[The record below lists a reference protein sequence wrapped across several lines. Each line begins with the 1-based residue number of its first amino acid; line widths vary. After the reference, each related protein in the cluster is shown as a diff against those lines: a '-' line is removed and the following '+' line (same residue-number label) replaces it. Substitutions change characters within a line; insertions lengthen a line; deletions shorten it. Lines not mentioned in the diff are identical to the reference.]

1 MQLCFVCGDLLGFEV
16 LLAKQVFGEYYL
28 RVKGNFVERAAS
40 EVISFVELMG
50 AEVHGLSSQLL
61 CTTVVLQ

>member
-1 MQLCFVCGDLLGFEV
+1 M
-16 LLAKQVFGEYYL
+16 AKQVFGEYYL

-50 AEVHGLSSQLL
+50 ADVHGLFSQLL
-61 CTTVVLQ
+61 CTAVVLQCA

>member
-28 RVKGNFVERAAS
+28 RVKGNFVERAVS

-50 AEVHGLSSQLL
+50 AKVHGLFSQPL
-61 CTTVVLQ
+61 CTAVVLQ